1 MGDCEVSFFV
11 LLVSLQIHSLGL
23 RAPAVWQTCGVFHI
37 IIFLPQILHFGFEC
51 TDNNSVGQDFDYTF
65 YK

>member
-1 MGDCEVSFFV
+1 MQYKINYSWETVKSPFFV

-37 IIFLPQILHFGFEC
+37 IIFLPQILHFDFEC
-51 TDNNSVGQDFDYTF
+51 ATLQNL
-65 YK
+65 